1 MHIRYK
7 MHTLAAQWHIG
18 EAVRAAQSAKIGALL
33 ITQKYTDMDAYID
46 IINAYVGSSG
56 CHQRHIGEA
65 VRAAQSAEF
74 GALLRREIN
83 HYEATDTCVAG
94 ERI

>member
-7 MHTLAAQWHIG
+7 MHTLAAQW
-18 EAVRAAQSAKIGALL
+18 
-33 ITQKYTDMDAYID
+33 
-46 IINAYVGSSG
+46 
-56 CHQRHIGEA
+56 HIGEA